1 MDFLDCLL
9 GIWSDQINV
18 TEVLEER
25 RGGECE
31 RMMVNGFAI
40 FVTMLPI
47 HSTI

>member
-1 MDFLDCLL
+1 MDFLGCLL

-18 TEVLEER
+18 REVLEER
-25 RGGECE
+25 RVGEWE

-40 FVTMLPI
+40 FVRMLPT